1 MGREGEEFRAHRK
14 EEKLMFFGMTFVEY
28 DMVTL
33 DEGGRAKMQDEV
45 LCRKEQSLLAVPK
58 TLVFVEYDMLT
69 PDEGELARMEV
80 ADPATE
86 DVVLPFKVQVIQ

>member
-58 TLVFVEYDMLT
+58 TLV
-69 PDEGELARMEV
+69 GELARMEV

>member
-1 MGREGEEFRAHRK
+1 MDMGREGEEFRAHRK

-33 DEGGRAKMQDEV
+33 DEGG
-45 LCRKEQSLLAVPK
+45 
-58 TLVFVEYDMLT
+58 
-69 PDEGELARMEV
+69 LARMEV

-86 DVVLPFKVQVIQ
+86 DVVLPFKV